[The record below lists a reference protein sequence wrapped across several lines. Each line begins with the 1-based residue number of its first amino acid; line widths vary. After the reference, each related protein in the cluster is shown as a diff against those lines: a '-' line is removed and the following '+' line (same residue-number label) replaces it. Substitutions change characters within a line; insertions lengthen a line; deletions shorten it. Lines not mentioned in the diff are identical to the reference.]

1 MRDFAEGDMQVY
13 DKAYSA
19 KKGIRL
25 CYAIED

>member
-1 MRDFAEGDMQVY
+1 MRKCAEWDMLGY

-19 KKGIRL
+19 KKGNGL